1 MMEKA
6 QEPKGPEHR
15 KEQSRDEQPREAQP
29 REIER
34 EIEHLRTRLDRSLAE
49 LDRRRHELTDV
60 KLQLRRH
67 PQIAIGAGAAVALIA
82 GGVAFAVWR
91 SRKREELPQ
100 KARRV
105 RIAFGRAVDKP
116 EKVARGEAPAW
127 EKILA
132 AVGTTIAVSV
142 TKKLLERA
150 FASLPPPQRRPMT
163 A

>member
-1 MMEKA
+1 MGEGTVGVVEEKKPA
-6 QEPKGPEHR
+6 
-15 KEQSRDEQPREAQP
+15 

-60 KLQLRRH
+60 RLQLRRH
-67 PQIAIGAGAAVALIA
+67 PQVFIGAGAAVALVV
-82 GGVAFAVWR
+82 GGIGFALWR
-91 SRKREELPQ
+91 SHRREELPQ

-132 AVGTTIAVSV
+132 AVGTTIAVSL
-142 TKKLLERA
+142 TKKMLERA
-150 FASLPPPQRRPMT
+150 WSALPPPRRS
-163 A
+163 